1 MAYIIR
7 KKIKTN
13 TYYYLVESKRI
24 NGKPKFVWQKCLGT
38 TEKIKK
44 LYSEQEIG
52 QRIKPKKVAY
62 LEFGAIA
69 AFYEIQK
76 RVSLMKIFNKYCKKR
91 NQGYSPGEY
100 LIIKIINRCIA
111 PKAEYALDDWYQ
123 ETILP
128 RLMGVPAKALSGQ
141 NFWNNT
147 RYLDET
153 AIENIEND
161 LIKVFIDKFNIYPEN
176 ILFDESNFSVYFDV
190 TNPSKLAQY
199 GHSKTKRYDLRQI
212 NLALLVTKEFGIPLK
227 HHTYPGNIN
236 DKTEIKSLS
245 KRIIETY
252 KEFSKVCNK
261 LTLVF
266 DKGNNQSDTIKEFD
280 KERILFV
287 GALKPSE
294 NKELLSI
301 PLEKFVELSVSGKKQ
316 YKVYRL
322 KKTLFGKERAVIIY
336 YSHLLYKKQFYALQ
350 KQIIKKQRELY
361 EFKTTQINQG
371 RFKTCASCQKKLGR
385 ILSNKMIK
393 KLFGYS
399 LTVDKQGALFFD
411 YWVDKGEYEKRIS
424 QLGRNILFTNC
435 SELSAK
441 EIIETYNGKNSV
453 EEDFKNLKDDHS
465 ISTDPMFCWTDPK
478 IMVHLFCCVMALMLI
493 RLLQR
498 ELTLLKIPMS
508 PAQFIY
514 QLKKIKESHMI
525 YPGSLKSER
534 ILSEC
539 NKKQLQL
546 LKVFELE
553 KYL

>member
-1 MAYIIR
+1 LI
-7 KKIKTN
+7 
-13 TYYYLVESKRI
+13 E
-24 NGKPKFVWQKCLGT
+24 
-38 TEKIKK
+38 
-44 LYSEQEIG
+44 
-52 QRIKPKKVAY
+52 
-62 LEFGAIA
+62 
-69 AFYEIQK
+69 
-76 RVSLMKIFNKYCKKR
+76 IFNRYCKKR

-100 LIIKIINRCIA
+100 LVIKIINRCVD
-111 PKAEYALDDWYQ
+111 PKAEYALDKWYQ
-123 ETILP
+123 ETTLQ
-128 RLMGVPAKALSGQ
+128 RLMGITAKALSGQ

-147 RYLDET
+147 RYFDEKV
-153 AIENIEND
+153 IGNIEND

-176 ILFDESNFSVYFDV
+176 ILFDESNFSVFFDV
-190 TNPSKLAQY
+190 TNPSQLAQY
-199 GHSKTKRYDLRQI
+199 GHSKAKRYDLRQI

-245 KRIIETY
+245 RRIIETY
-252 KEFSKVCNK
+252 KEFSKTCTK

-266 DKGNNQSDTIKEFD
+266 DKGNNQSDTIEEFD
-280 KERILFV
+280 KAKVLFV

-301 PLEKFVELSVSGKKQ
+301 PLEKFTELVSGEKQ
-316 YKVYRL
+316 YKVYPL
-322 KKTLFGKERAVIIY
+322 KKTLFGKERTVIVY
-336 YSHLLYKKQFYALQ
+336 YSHLLYKKQLYALE
-350 KQIIKKQRELY
+350 KQMIKKQSELY
-361 EFKTTQINQG
+361 EFKNTQINQG
-371 RFKTCASCQKKLGR
+371 RFKTHASCQKKLER
-385 ILSNKMIK
+385 ILSNKTIK

-399 LTVDKQGALFFD
+399 LTVDKHGALFLD
-411 YWVDKGEYEKRIS
+411 YWIDQDEYEKRIH

-493 RLLQR
+493 RVLQR
-498 ELTLLKIPMS
+498 ELTLWKIPMS
-508 PAQFIY
+508 PAQFIN

-525 YPGSLKSER
+525 YPGSLKPER
-534 ILSEC
+534 IISEC

-546 LKVFELE
+546 LKALELE